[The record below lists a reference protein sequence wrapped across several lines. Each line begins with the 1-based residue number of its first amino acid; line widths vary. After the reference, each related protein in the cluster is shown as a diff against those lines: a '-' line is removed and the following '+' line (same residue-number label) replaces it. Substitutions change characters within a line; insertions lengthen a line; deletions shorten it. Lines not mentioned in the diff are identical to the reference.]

1 MIRRPPR
8 STRTD
13 TLFPI
18 TTLCRSWRSQEAALR
33 YMDGEMARLRKEYP
47 PVMDEAGPQAG
58 RISRSLDQHIDELDH
73 TLSRVRNLRRFL
85 LDGLDG
91 MPDATLV
98 IDQAGK
104 LQFRNRPAV
113 MYFLNLSIRPPRI
126 GHALAPA
133 LEQAFGEPSTRQL
146 VHQALRVPGNDDNL
160 QGAAPS
166 RVSIE
171 VRDRAGQDLLL
182 RCALVHT
189 AQGAHAGLVVTLS
202 DITTI
207 RQAERQ
213 REETL
218 RFISHDMRAPQNS
231 ILALVALNQPGDT
244 DSPPNEAL

>member
-98 IDQAGK
+98 IAQAGK
-104 LQFRNRPAV
+104 LQFRHRPAV
-113 MYFLNLSIRPPRI
+113 LYL
-126 GHALAPA
+126 
-133 LEQAFGEPSTRQL
+133 
-146 VHQALRVPGNDDNL
+146 L
-160 QGAAPS
+160 QDPK
-166 RVSIE
+166 
-171 VRDRAGQDLLL
+171 
-182 RCALVHT
+182 
-189 AQGAHAGLVVTLS
+189 
-202 DITTI
+202 
-207 RQAERQ
+207 
-213 REETL
+213 
-218 RFISHDMRAPQNS
+218 
-231 ILALVALNQPGDT
+231 
-244 DSPPNEAL
+244 SPPLNSRH